1 MTTTREVRPQIE
13 GTISTPARPE
23 PLVAR
28 AAMHQ
33 GVTYPVLA
41 EPSGLVKSIKRKR
54 SGAHIADL
62 DRLYDLLQLDPAEV
76 GFVSSTSPRFKSRG
90 NFLDDINQVSKSW
103 QTSRKDRFP
112 NLLVFKNT
120 SGVSQPGHPS
130 DTASRPDIIAAFEPH
145 WLDIRTV
152 ADSRT
157 SASNRPKGETTAK
170 LRTVAGNREAATK
183 AGKVEH
189 KRKAAAKAGKVA
201 NIRKPRVGTRTSV
214 RIATQVTTAAGNG
227 PKAATTAS
235 PESKPKAQDFN
246 RRCYWPSMRLAGEDA
261 SKGKSEAAQ
270 LQQAR
275 THLDYFLLARPD
287 HKAGC
292 SFLIKRDAM
301 VILVGICGSG
311 ITHLSFPWNT
321 DAVRRAARAL
331 VERLYDPGP
340 WLDPDITMVYR
351 HGEANPCTY
360 TIHLDPAAR
369 REPGPVG
376 EADRREG
383 GAGNAPGNA
392 LAEAGQRATERESV
406 AYYTCMYSA
415 ASFATRTHVLFYN
428 PPKSHS
434 PDSREIEM
442 PVFKKQLCRSDTRFK
457 EIETLDHSHALGQV
471 PGVVAFV
478 YAKRTPSILAKG
490 REDVCLGLKMQGL
503 PFMSIKTPKRMLEVA
518 YDILEVTRYL
528 YTERSVLHRDISSG
542 NALAA
547 PEVGSEE
554 SSTLSPK
561 EEGNEDKK
569 TNAKFIT
576 ALLSGG
582 TLPNVPRAL
591 LIDFNRSQIQEG
603 DSSSKQCGRDRTGT
617 PLYMARAVQD
627 GSPVELPSSA
637 NLVIPMPKPLALY
650 QKLLPE
656 RCERF
661 QTCETSTYTL
671 QRGLDDARV
680 GFEAPK
686 GFAHALHHEAEST
699 FWVMFH
705 WAISAQP
712 GAEEDSPQDIQDTE
726 EGSLQDNRDTE
737 QDVFQDDQD
746 TEDIVQDEDEEDSEE
761 DDWEDEEDPEEGI
774 PEEPMESLI
783 PSEVWTE
790 FHTAEGK
797 GKLIRSRFKGAFHPT
812 YQPFTT
818 LFATLAEFLQIDP
831 CWFDTSDPRSHP
843 DFIHECFQRIIFK
856 FLVERKDEPFMDC
869 KTSNVGRDVLER
881 SFIPRLSMTTID
893 VIRAECASVSR
904 PSTPQ
909 ISETG
914 SQAEDTSQ
922 TDDEHPPKRKNLT
935 HSPRSYVSGAGGTI
949 KII

>member
-76 GFVSSTSPRFKSRG
+76 GFVSSTSPRFKS
-90 NFLDDINQVSKSW
+90 LSKSW

-214 RIATQVTTAAGNG
+214 RIATQVTTAGGNG

-246 RRCYWPSMRLAGEDA
+246 RRPY
-261 SKGKSEAAQ
+261 
-270 LQQAR
+270 
-275 THLDYFLLARPD
+275 LDYFLLARPD

-321 DAVRRAARAL
+321 DAVRRAAQC
-331 VERLYDPGP
+331 PS
-340 WLDPDITMVYR
+340 
-351 HGEANPCTY
+351 NPCTY

-442 PVFKKQLCRSDTRFK
+442 PVFKKQLCRSDTRFQ

-576 ALLSGG
+576 ALRSGG

-746 TEDIVQDEDEEDSEE
+746 TEDIVQDEDEEDDWRTRDSEE